1 MILQTPIEFS
11 KKIAESL
18 SMKVEQVDDLLNI
31 SEDRNG
37 YFVATLYPQKFLDK
51 TQFRM
56 MCALVKDLGG
66 EGYLQGAK
74 SWMVPGPL
82 AKKSPTP
89 IPTETPTQTP
99 TKSPIQI
106 SQSSQI
112 CVGALPEDEDIQGLR
127 GSSKKVGSLYPVL
140 LNSNGDVIDGFHRL
154 KANPDWPKYT
164 VEGITD
170 PLQLAIARLV
180 ANERR
185 EVSPEEKTRLLREI
199 HVYTGWN
206 TKRIADELGWSIRKV
221 YLYLPDDIK
230 DPGKAAAGALGGSKS
245 AASLAAPM
253 DKSDSTA
260 TLPSQETTLEKP
272 SPEEK
277 PEKEEPKETS
287 DSHFEEEKQGWARP
301 GEAVQIAEFDCPDCH
316 QHLIVEH
323 QPSGKHVIRIV
334 REVE

>member
-1 MILQTPIEFS
+1 MTVQTPIEFS

-31 SEDRNG
+31 GEDRNG

-253 DKSDSTA
+253 DKSVSTA